1 MKRHLRIQ
9 SVHLPGGQETF
20 TVDLKASFSLICL
33 EYGVTREDQTVW
45 VGSEVLEAKHSAAI

>member
-9 SVHLPGGQETF
+9 SVHLPRGQETF

-33 EYGVTREDQTVW
+33 KYGHTREDQTVW
-45 VGSEVLEAKHSAAI
+45 VDSEVLEAKHSTAI